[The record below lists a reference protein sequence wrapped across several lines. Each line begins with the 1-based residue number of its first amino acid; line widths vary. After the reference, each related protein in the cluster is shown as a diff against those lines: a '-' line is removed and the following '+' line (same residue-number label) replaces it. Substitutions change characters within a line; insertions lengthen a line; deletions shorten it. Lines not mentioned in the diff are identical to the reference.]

1 MKKPEILAI
10 NTAAK
15 SRLFEIQAVDLR
27 FSNGELRTYERFK
40 PSTRSAVMIL
50 AIDEQQNLL
59 LTYEYAVGTEQYEL
73 GFPKGLMELGETPQQ
88 SANRELQEEI
98 GFKAERLTLLRT
110 LISSPGY
117 MNNPM
122 HILLAESLSPSKLE
136 GDEPEPLQL
145 VRYPLANIDQLIED
159 PNFNEARNLAAL
171 FLLKKYLAQR

>member
-117 MNNPM
+117 
-122 HILLAESLSPSKLE
+122 ILLAESLSPSKLE

-145 VRYPLANIDQLIED
+145 VRYPLADIDQLIED

>member
-1 MKKPEILAI
+1 M
-10 NTAAK
+10 NMR
-15 SRLFEIQAVDLR
+15 S
-27 FSNGELRTYERFK
+27 ER
-40 PSTRSAVMIL
+40 
-50 AIDEQQNLL
+50 
-59 LTYEYAVGTEQYEL
+59 EQYEL

-145 VRYPLANIDQLIED
+145 VRYPLADIDQLIED

>member
-59 LTYEYAVGTEQYEL
+59 LTDEYAVGTERYEL

-122 HILLAESLSPSKLE
+122 HILLAELLSPSKLE

-145 VRYPLANIDQLIED
+145 VRYPLADIDQLIED

-171 FLLKKYLAQR
+171 FLLKNYLAQR